1 MEWVLAVGVSLF
13 GGAAFVVGFWRGR
26 KVTEE
31 AILDA
36 VSVAVAEVMMGGF
49 LADEG
54 TASGVASDGEFI
66 LYGDEDGFHFE
77 EKSTVHLCS
86 VCKNRI
92 EE

>member
-13 GGAAFVVGFWRGR
+13 GGAAFGVGFWRGR

-36 VSVAVAEVMMGGF
+36 VSVAVAEVMMSGF
-49 LADEG
+49 LADDG
-54 TASGVASDGEFI
+54 TGSSVDSDGEFI

>member
-1 MEWVLAVGVSLF
+1 MEWVLAVSVSVFAGLAF
-13 GGAAFVVGFWRGR
+13 GVGFWRGR
-26 KVTEE
+26 RVTEE

-36 VSVAVAEVMMGGF
+36 VSVAVAEVMMAGFVGGR
-49 LADEG
+49 G
-54 TASGVASDGEFI
+54 PGSGVDSGGEFI

-86 VCKNRI
+86 VCQNKI

>member
-13 GGAAFVVGFWRGR
+13 GGAAFGVGFWRGR

-36 VSVAVAEVMMGGF
+36 VSVAVAEVMMSGF
-49 LADEG
+49 WAGEG
-54 TASGVASDGEFI
+54 TGSGVDSDGEFI